1 MSKHSRWYIVLAAV
15 LVLSFALS
23 GCAPK
28 AAAPAPAPTQ
38 APAAE
43 PTAAPAVEPTAAP
56 AAEAAK
62 PAAVSPEEGE
72 KLVRTLDPKALPAG
86 WKVPATIAHVTN
98 YLVHEWYQN
107 ETKGE
112 AARAGDYGIKFSID
126 DANLDLQKSLA
137 AVDDNLTKGTNALVF
152 TPANEKASGP
162 TITKAVKTMPVVCEG
177 SPTDGCLTLVSIDD
191 FKAGEQVG
199 VWAGNYAKENLGG
212 KAIVLD
218 VGLPALSTTVARSEG
233 FAAGLK
239 SVLPDA
245 VIAQSVD
252 GSGLKDKAVTVA
264 ADALTAHPD
273 VNIIFGI
280 NDDSALGGLQAYE
293 AAGMDTKNL
302 LVVGFGCEG
311 KACKNALMEGGPY
324 KVSAAM
330 FPEYQGRLLIDAAIA
345 AYNGQP
351 LPAHIV
357 APSTPVTKDNLAEFY
372 TKDGDNY
379 LPIFEA
385 MAKLPLGAAAPAAT
399 SSTGATPEDNEKLVR
414 TLDPK
419 ALPAGWK
426 IPATVA
432 HVTNYLVHEWYQN
445 ETKGEAARAGDYG
458 IKFSI
463 DDANLDLQKSL
474 AAVDDNLT
482 KGTNALV
489 FTPANEK
496 ASGPTITKAVKTM
509 PVVCEGSP
517 TDGCLTL
524 VSIDDFKA
532 GEQVGVWAGNYA
544 KENFGGKAVVLDVG
558 LPALSTT
565 VARSEGFAAGLK
577 SVLPDAVIA
586 QSVDGSGLKDKAVTV
601 AADAL
606 TAHPDVNIIFGI
618 NDDSALGGL
627 QAYEAAGM
635 DTKNLLVVGFGC
647 EGKACKNALME
658 GGPYKVSAAMFPEY
672 QGRLLIDAAI
682 AAYSGAE
689 LPAHIVAP
697 SLPVTKDN
705 LAEFYTKDGDNYLP
719 IFEAMAK
726 LPVK

>member
-1 MSKHSRWYIVLAAV
+1 V
-15 LVLSFALS
+15 LVLSFALT

-28 AAAPAPAPTQ
+28 AAAPAPAPAPTQ

-43 PTAAPAVEPTAAP
+43 PTAAPAAEPTAAPAAEPTAAP

-62 PAAVSPEEGE
+62 PAVVSPEEGE
-72 KLVRTLDPKALPAG
+72 KLVRALDPKALPAG
-86 WKVPATIAHVTN
+86 WKLPETIGHVTN

-112 AARAGDYGIKFSID
+112 QARAGDYGIKFSID

-137 AVDDNLTKGTNALVF
+137 AVDDNLTKGTDALVF
-152 TPANEKASGP
+152 TPANEAASGP
-162 TITKAVKTMPVVCEG
+162 TITKAV
-177 SPTDGCLTLVSIDD
+177 
-191 FKAGEQVG
+191 Q
-199 VWAGNYAKENLGG
+199 
-212 KAIVLD
+212 
-218 VGLPALSTTVARSEG
+218 
-233 FAAGLK
+233 
-239 SVLPDA
+239 
-245 VIAQSVD
+245 
-252 GSGLKDKAVTVA
+252 
-264 ADALTAHPD
+264 
-273 VNIIFGI
+273 
-280 NDDSALGGLQAYE
+280 
-293 AAGMDTKNL
+293 
-302 LVVGFGCEG
+302 
-311 KACKNALMEGGPY
+311 
-324 KVSAAM
+324 
-330 FPEYQGRLLIDAAIA
+330 
-345 AYNGQP
+345 
-351 LPAHIV
+351 
-357 APSTPVTKDNLAEFY
+357 
-372 TKDGDNY
+372 
-379 LPIFEA
+379 
-385 MAKLPLGAAAPAAT
+385 
-399 SSTGATPEDNEKLVR
+399 
-414 TLDPK
+414 
-419 ALPAGWK
+419 
-426 IPATVA
+426 
-432 HVTNYLVHEWYQN
+432 
-445 ETKGEAARAGDYG
+445 
-458 IKFSI
+458 
-463 DDANLDLQKSL
+463 
-474 AAVDDNLT
+474 
-482 KGTNALV
+482 
-489 FTPANEK
+489 
-496 ASGPTITKAVKTM
+496 TM

-544 KENFGGKAVVLDVG
+544 KENFDGKAVVLDVG

-635 DTKNLLVVGFGC
+635 DTDKLLVVGFGC

-682 AAYSGAE
+682 AAYSGAK

-697 SLPVTKDN
+697 STPVTKDN
-705 LAEFYTKDGDNYLP
+705 LAEYYTKDGDNYLP